1 MRMERSSHEYM
12 AEGDI
17 VVPQVSVDMGAMDAA
32 PSAAASV
39 GLEEPAESSKPAL
52 PEGALPAHRLRQKT
66 RSWTAPPGEHTVEET
81 PP

>member
-39 GLEEPAESSKPAL
+39 GFEEPAKSRTPAL
-52 PEGALPAHRLRQKT
+52 PEGGLPAFRLGQKT
-66 RSWTAPPGEHTVEET
+66 RLWKAPPGEHTENET

>member
-17 VVPQVSVDMGAMDAA
+17 VVPQISVHMGAMDAA

-39 GLEEPAESSKPAL
+39 GFEEPAESRTPAL
-52 PEGALPAHRLRQKT
+52 PEGGLPAFRLRRKT
-66 RSWTAPPGEHTVEET
+66 RSWTAPPGEHTEEET